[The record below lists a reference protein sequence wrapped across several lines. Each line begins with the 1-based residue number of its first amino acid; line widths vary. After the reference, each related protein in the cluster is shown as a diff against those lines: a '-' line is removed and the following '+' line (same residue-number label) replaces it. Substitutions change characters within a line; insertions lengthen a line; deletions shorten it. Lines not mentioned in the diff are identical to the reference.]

1 MDVLAKI
8 DNSMIGY
15 EANSGRYAG
24 FFLGQIYGSRK
35 RHPLAKEAYLK
46 SIKFAEESEANE
58 SGYYLYS
65 LLYLGKIQ
73 WFEGD
78 KDAAKANFKK
88 IKKYAKRNDRVHKEM
103 RLIISN

>member
-1 MDVLAKI
+1 MV
-8 DNSMIGY
+8 GY

-35 RHPLAKEAYLK
+35 RHPLAKEAYQTA
-46 SIKFAEESEANE
+46 IKFAEEIKANE

-78 KDAAKANFKK
+78 KEAARANFKK
-88 IKKYAKRNDRVHKEM
+88 IRKHAKRGDRVHKEM
-103 RLIISN
+103 RLIANN